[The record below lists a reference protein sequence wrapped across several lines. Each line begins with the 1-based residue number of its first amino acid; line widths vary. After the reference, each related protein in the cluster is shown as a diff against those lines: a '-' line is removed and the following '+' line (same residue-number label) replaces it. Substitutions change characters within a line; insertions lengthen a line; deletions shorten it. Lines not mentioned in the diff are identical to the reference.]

1 MSALPTPSPRTY
13 AEAGGKRFWR
23 IPQYPI
29 GDERQRDKTR
39 AVCIGVVRPGED
51 VENTLRALYDFERR
65 TSRGNTRA
73 IDPRDF
79 IFVSASAP

>member
-1 MSALPTPSPRTY
+1 MTLPTPSPRTY

-29 GDERQRDKTR
+29 GEAQRDRSR
-39 AVCIGVVRPGED
+39 AVCIGAAQPGED
-51 VENTLRALYDFERR
+51 VENTLSALYDFERR

-73 IDPRDF
+73 IDPREF
-79 IFVSASAP
+79 VFVSASAP